1 MSLSLQVKLGMYSV
15 FLSFFRQTTAM
26 REVRRLPNLFIL
38 RGLRV
43 ATY

>member
-1 MSLSLQVKLGMYSV
+1 MSLSLLVELRTYNV

-26 REVRRLPNLFIL
+26 REVSLPNLFIL

-43 ATY
+43 AD

>member
-1 MSLSLQVKLGMYSV
+1 MSLSLQVKLGKYSV

-26 REVRRLPNLFIL
+26 REVSLPNLLIL